1 MATQLAIVKID
12 GKHYY
17 QDDRLR
23 EYRLTTNPHERI
35 SFDELGERVVEEVEP
50 RRELKQNFKRRLR

>member
-23 EYRLTTNPHERI
+23 EYRETSNPNSRI
-35 SFDELGERVVEEVEP
+35 SFDELGDREP
-50 RRELKQNFKRRLR
+50 ELVQEKKELGKQIKRRLR

>member
-1 MATQLAIVKID
+1 MQTQLAIVKID

-23 EYRLTTNPHERI
+23 EFRETIDPLNKI
-35 SFDELGERVVEEVEP
+35 SFKDIGDREVELVQAKKEIKP
-50 RRELKQNFKRRLR
+50 ATRHRLR

>member
-1 MATQLAIVKID
+1 MTTQLAIVKID

-23 EYRLTTNPHERI
+23 EYRETTDPQNRI
-35 SFDELGERVVEEVEP
+35 SFEDIGERSVEP
-50 RRELKQNFKRRLR
+50 VQAKKTIPQQKRRLR

>member
-23 EYRLTTNPHERI
+23 EYRETTNPHNSI
-35 SFDELGERVVEEVEP
+35 SFNELGDREP
-50 RRELKQNFKRRLR
+50 ELVQEKKELGKQIKRRLR